1 MSDAAPTTGPTSPPE
16 PPDSQPLPPA
26 DLPGPSG
33 EGGGGGMHTN
43 ALVLGALAAV
53 CISGGAYAVRSAGM
67 ASGSKASAEAAA
79 NLEAPNLEA
88 PETTEDTE
96 AMSPIDLD
104 ASINAMFASLGDH
117 QWDRIAESIRTEP
130 SAQMPY

>member
-1 MSDAAPTTGPTSPPE
+1 
-16 PPDSQPLPPA
+16 
-26 DLPGPSG
+26 
-33 EGGGGGMHTN
+33 
-43 ALVLGALAAV
+43 
-53 CISGGAYAVRSAGM
+53 M